1 MKYKSKWIL
10 HLKDLKNLMTITTDY
25 NVSLSIFSW
34 LYTHKRSIDPE
45 SDITSAFEKGFK
57 YQTYLEVE
65 TRVSCFDFNLSDFNL
80 CDYFSGDIHN
90 EQEVCKV
97 REDCLPHRGTEMPGQ
112 GR

>member
-1 MKYKSKWIL
+1 M
-10 HLKDLKNLMTITTDY
+10 MTTT
-25 NVSLSIFSW
+25 IG
-34 LYTHKRSIDPE
+34 P
-45 SDITSAFEKGFK
+45 

-112 GR
+112 DLAQSMFQVRSLQHDLEYEKLQRIQQNTLLQCSLPHHIIHCCS